1 MLELVLRIKCQD
13 NWVADITKKHDIPI
27 RFLGCKPFGEN
38 GGRSLIEIE
47 DSDDTEALLRDM
59 ANHPE
64 ICHLDVFPSKNGRI
78 LGRVSTERCYACKL
92 LTGSDCFLT
101 SAVTIPGGWTEWT
114 LVSPA
119 EGAVSQLISNMK
131 TAGFDVDILRKT
143 VLEKD
148 SVVTDLQMDV
158 LTLAFEEGYYDQPR
172 RTSVRKLS
180 KKLGVSASTVSEIL
194 KRGEKKIVQRFLHAG
209 K

>member
-1 MLELVLRIKCQD
+1 MLELVLRIKCPD
-13 NWVADITKKHDIPI
+13 NWVTDISKKHDVPI

-47 DSDDTEALLRDM
+47 DSDDTRALLKDM

-64 ICHLDVFPSKNGRI
+64 ICNLDVFPSKDGRI
-78 LGRVSTERCYACKL
+78 LGRVSTERCHACKL

-101 SAVTIPGGWTEWT
+101 SAVTIPGGWAEWT

-119 EGAVSQLISNMK
+119 EGAVSQLIHNMK
-131 TAGFDVDILRKT
+131 TAGFDVDILSKT
-143 VLEKD
+143 ILEKD
-148 SVVTDLQMDV
+148 SVLTGRQMDV

-180 KKLGVSASTVSEIL
+180 KNLGVSASTVSEIL
-194 KRGEKKIVQRFLHAG
+194 KRGEKKIVQRFLHSG
-209 K
+209 E